1 MRLLDCPS
9 CSVDSVDVSFS
20 VLLLL
25 YKVAPLKEALAPIAT
40 FTGGVFR
47 IAL

>member
-1 MRLLDCPS
+1 
-9 CSVDSVDVSFS
+9 VDFSFS
-20 VLLLL
+20 ELLFS
-25 YKVAPLKEALAPIAT
+25 YKVAPLKEALAPNAT